1 MTPETEKLC
10 IDTIRVLSMD
20 AVQKANS
27 GHPGTPMA
35 LAPAAYTLWTK
46 FMKHNP
52 ANPSWAD
59 RDRFVLSCGHASMLL
74 YSLLHLSG
82 YDLQLEELIAFR
94 QWGSKTPGHPEVGHT
109 AGVETTTGPLGQGL
123 GNATGMAIA
132 ERFLASR
139 FNQDGF
145 DIVNHRTFAFASDG
159 DLMEG
164 VGMEAVALAG
174 HLGLEKLVVL
184 WDNNKITIEGSTD
197 LAFTEEVDRRFQAHG
212 WRVLKVEDGEDL
224 WALQKV
230 YEEALKPCGKP
241 TLIDC
246 RTVIGFPSPAKQGTA
261 KAHGE
266 PLGADEIKVVKTI
279 LGWDPESQFHIP
291 ADALAEWRKS
301 IGRGEAVEAD
311 WRGRFEA
318 YRKAH
323 PDLAV
328 AFEAWMRGEL
338 AEGWEAALPTFTAA
352 DKMATR
358 EASGKALN
366 ALAPILK
373 NLLGGSADLAGS
385 NNTNL
390 KGEGDFS
397 ATENGR
403 NFHFGVREHGMG
415 AVLNGMSLHG
425 GLRPYGATFLQFADY
440 MRSSIRL
447 ASLMKQPVV
456 YVFTHD
462 SIGLGEDGPTHQPV
476 EHVMALRL
484 IPGLS
489 VLRPADAAETSEA
502 WRAALLRKDGPTA
515 LILTRQ
521 KLATVT
527 EGKAQG
533 TAKGA
538 YVLAEASAAAKL
550 VLIATGSEVGLAL
563 KAREALEA
571 DGVPTRVVSMP
582 SWDRFEAQDAAYR
595 ASVLPAFAKKL
606 AIEAGATL
614 GWQRHAD
621 AAVGLDHFGASA
633 PAEVLFEQFGFTVPN
648 VVAKAKALLS

>member
-1 MTPETEKLC
+1 MTPETDKLC

-52 ANPSWAD
+52 ANPAWPD

-82 YDLQLEELIAFR
+82 YDLPLEELVAFR

-123 GNATGMAIA
+123 GNAAGMAIA

-139 FNQDGF
+139 FNREGHA
-145 DIVNHRTFAFASDG
+145 IVDHRTFAFASDG

-224 WALQKV
+224 WALGKV

-266 PLGADEIKVVKTI
+266 PLGADEIKVVKQI
-279 LGWDPESQFHIP
+279 LGWDPESHFHIP
-291 ADALAEWRKS
+291 AEALAEWRKS
-301 IGRGEAVEAD
+301 LGRGEAAESD

-318 YRKAH
+318 YRAAH
-323 PDLAV
+323 PDLA
-328 AFEAWMRGEL
+328 AEFQAWMRGEL
-338 AEGWEAALPTFTAA
+338 AAGWEAALPTFTAA

-366 ALAPILK
+366 ALAPVLK

-440 MRSSIRL
+440 MRASIRL

-476 EHVMALRL
+476 EHLMALRL

-489 VLRPADAAETSEA
+489 VIRPADAAETAEA
-502 WRAALLRKDGPTA
+502 WRAALTRTDGPTA

-527 EGKAQG
+527 EGKAHGLQQ
-533 TAKGA
+533 GA

-563 KAREALEA
+563 KAREALE
-571 DGVPTRVVSMP
+571 GEGIPTRVVSMP
-582 SWDRFEAQDAAYR
+582 AWDRFEAQDAAYR
-595 ASVLPAFAKKL
+595 EAVLPKGAKKL
-606 AIEAGATL
+606 AIEAGSTF

-633 PAEVLFEQFGFTVPN
+633 PAEVLFEKFGFTVAN
-648 VVAKAKALLS
+648 VVAKAKALLN